1 MRPIALHVVRGQQQL
16 HVAGA
21 ATLRQLDE
29 PFGDARC
36 AGDANGFERLQA
48 FRRRVAIRRRAQQRA
63 LGVAQLLLFDHALEL
78 EPPQI
83 AEHRARLCGEPIG
96 LGLQGADPPLRAF
109 GLIAVGVGWCLRHEC
124 RDQARERDGR
134 TSARS
139 LIHADYTESVRVL
152 GIDYGA
158 RRIGLALSD
167 ATATLASPWRMLQR
181 PPSEAETL
189 RMLITEIMSLKNE
202 DDGLE
207 AVVVGWPRRLDG
219 SPNDQT
225 PVVQTFAQSL
235 KAKIDVPVI
244 LQDER
249 LTSTEAEARLARR
262 EKDWRKRKQQ
272 LDAAAAAI
280 ILQDYLDGRPDRQD
294 LS

>member
-1 MRPIALHVVRGQQQL
+1 
-16 HVAGA
+16 
-21 ATLRQLDE
+21 
-29 PFGDARC
+29 
-36 AGDANGFERLQA
+36 
-48 FRRRVAIRRRAQQRA
+48 
-63 LGVAQLLLFDHALEL
+63 
-78 EPPQI
+78 
-83 AEHRARLCGEPIG
+83 
-96 LGLQGADPPLRAF
+96 
-109 GLIAVGVGWCLRHEC
+109 
-124 RDQARERDGR
+124 
-134 TSARS
+134 
-139 LIHADYTESVRVL
+139 VRVL

-189 RMLITEIMSLKNE
+189 RMLITEIMLLKNE
-202 DDGLE
+202 DDGLAE
-207 AVVVGWPRRLDG
+207 VVVGWPRRLDG

-225 PVVQTFAQSL
+225 PIVQTFAQSL

-249 LTSTEAEARLARR
+249 LSSHEAEARLARR

-280 ILQDYLDGRPDRQD
+280 ILQDYLDTRPHPTRPVMSEED
-294 LS
+294 LP

>member
-1 MRPIALHVVRGQQQL
+1 M
-16 HVAGA
+16 
-21 ATLRQLDE
+21 
-29 PFGDARC
+29 
-36 AGDANGFERLQA
+36 
-48 FRRRVAIRRRAQQRA
+48 
-63 LGVAQLLLFDHALEL
+63 
-78 EPPQI
+78 
-83 AEHRARLCGEPIG
+83 
-96 LGLQGADPPLRAF
+96 
-109 GLIAVGVGWCLRHEC
+109 
-124 RDQARERDGR
+124 
-134 TSARS
+134 
-139 LIHADYTESVRVL
+139 L

-167 ATATLASPWRMLQR
+167 ATATLASPWRMLRR

-189 RMLITEIMSLKNE
+189 RVLITEIQSLKNE

-235 KAKIDVPVI
+235 TAKLDVPVI

-249 LTSTEAEARLARR
+249 LSSTEAEARLARR

-280 ILQDYLDGRPDRQD
+280 ILQDYLDSRPRPVSRLVMSEDD
-294 LS
+294 VP